1 MAPSLHYPICIH
13 DVYRD
18 KLTFIEKLTGGQGVD
33 IANKTK
39 KFGK

>member
-1 MAPSLHYPICIH
+1 
-13 DVYRD
+13 VYRD
-18 KLTFIEKLTGGQGVD
+18 KLTFIEKLAGGQGVD